1 MSTATAPRP
10 LDLPRPRPLA
20 DAMTMLGRQL
30 RHARRYPELT
40 VIVLLVPVVLLVLFV
55 LVFGSTLGAGLA
67 PGAPASRGAYADYV
81 LPAILVMTIT
91 SIAQGTSTTMAMDT
105 TQGIIDRFRTL
116 SIAPGAVLSGHV
128 LAATIQSLL
137 SMVVVTGV
145 GLAVGFRPHASVVD
159 WLLVVGLLAGLSF
172 AVSWLSVALGLASRT
187 VESASNY
194 PMPLVL
200 LPFLGS
206 GFVPTDSMPAGL
218 RWFAEYQPFTPV
230 MDAVRGLL
238 LGTPVEPATVWVA
251 AGWCLVLAVAGWLL
265 ARRLYARPR
274 RA

>member
-1 MSTATAPRP
+1 MSTVSTPVPTRSHP
-10 LDLPRPRPLA
+10 VA

-55 LVFGSTLGAGLA
+55 LVFGGTLGAGLGPVA
-67 PGAPASRGAYADYV
+67 GGGRGTYADYV
-81 LPAILVMTIT
+81 LPGILVMTVA

-116 SIAPGAVLSGHV
+116 SISPGAVLSGHV
-128 LAATIQSLL
+128 LAATIQSVA
-137 SMVVVTGV
+137 SMAVVTGV
-145 GLAVGFRPHASVVD
+145 GLTVGFRPRASLTD
-159 WLLVVGLLAGLSF
+159 WLLVLALLTGLSL

-206 GFVPTDSMPAGL
+206 GFVPTESMPAGL
-218 RWFAEYQPFTPV
+218 AWFAEHQPFTPV
-230 MDAVRGLL
+230 MDALRGLL
-238 LGTPVEPATVWVA
+238 LGTGVTAGTAWLA
-251 AGWCLVLAVAGWLL
+251 AGWCVVMAVAGWWL